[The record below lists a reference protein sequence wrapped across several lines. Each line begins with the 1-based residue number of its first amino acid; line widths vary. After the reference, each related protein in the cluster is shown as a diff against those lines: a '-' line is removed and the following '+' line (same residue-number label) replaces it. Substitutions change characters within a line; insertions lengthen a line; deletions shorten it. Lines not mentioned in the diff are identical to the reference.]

1 MLHRSR
7 PSAKLQFTPRVM
19 LLGMAMGAIGCAAV
33 TPKEGGIDGHVVSI
47 DAAERSSLGPEEV
60 VITIRTEQGEKREF
74 LLPVQSLPPEN
85 IIGQKI
91 TTVKYACIRHFGF
104 ATCGGNR
111 PQFQPAGYS
120 AAGLRP

>member
-1 MLHRSR
+1 MRQRSR

-33 TPKEGGIDGHVVSI
+33 TPKEGGIDGHIISV
-47 DAAERSSLGPEEV
+47 DPAERSSLGPEEV
-60 VITIRTEQGEKREF
+60 VVAIRTEQGEKQTF

-85 IIGQKI
+85 VVGKKI
-91 TTVKYACIRHFGF
+91 TTVKYLCIRHLGL

-111 PQFQPAGYS
+111 AQFHPG
-120 AAGLRP
+120 